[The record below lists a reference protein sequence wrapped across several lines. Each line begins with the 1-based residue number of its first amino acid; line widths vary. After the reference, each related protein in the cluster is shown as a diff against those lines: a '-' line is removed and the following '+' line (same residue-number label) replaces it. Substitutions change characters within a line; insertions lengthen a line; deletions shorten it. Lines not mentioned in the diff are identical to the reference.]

1 MIGFAGHSLARASAG
16 ASDMVEM
23 AENSKVAAVA
33 VRSEIFM
40 ATLPCLSVIDVV
52 WRDVRERR
60 RVVACGFGN
69 GDCRIGKREG
79 EAPTA
84 RRLHARPPRRH
95 QAVAA
100 RQNASASGRIG
111 ARGR

>member
-1 MIGFAGHSLARASAG
+1 MA
-16 ASDMVEM
+16 EM

-79 EAPTA
+79 GAPPARPAA
-84 RRLHARPPRRH
+84 RRYY
-95 QAVAA
+95 AVAA
-100 RQNASASGRIG
+100 RQNASASGRIA
-111 ARGR
+111 ARER